1 MEYAK
6 DIILDLN
13 QGQVKKKK
21 QQKVKSLKKQG
32 ICSRIVRNVWNHKM
46 MTTVVVATISFMVI
60 DVLLVSNFIKLLCNW
75 GQTTIAL

>member
-13 QGQVKKKK
+13 QGQVKKRKK
-21 QQKVKSLKKQG
+21 SKG
-32 ICSRIVRNVWNHKM
+32 ICGRIIRCLWDHKM
-46 MTTVVVATISFMVI
+46 MTTVVTATISFMVI

-75 GQTTIAL
+75 GQTPIAL